1 MGTPTA
7 SSGCG
12 KPLMAADAMMEARRG
27 ASPMLVARRSIMVNG
42 IERPYLLAVPPS
54 YDPNLAHPL
63 IFGFHG
69 SGGDREQLRRYMNL
83 ESPAAGQAIFIYPQ
97 GLPNDEGTT
106 EWDTAP
112 TSVDLVL
119 VDMLLAQY
127 EAELCIDTGRL
138 FATGHSFG
146 GCMTNAVGCFRGNVF
161 RAIAPVAGCGPF
173 ARGGSACVGQV
184 ATLMIHSPLDTQTR
198 YSGAISACTRYMRAN
213 ACTEMPMCGCHWT
226 DELGEM
232 GMACDQQ
239 AQHTYDPGVPVVADM
254 MDDAPPVLREYE
266 DCKPGYPLVFIEHHH
281 RERAAGDMS
290 ERWHNPPPWSAAV
303 IWRFFST
310 LATMVE
316 PAP

>member
-1 MGTPTA
+1 
-7 SSGCG
+7 
-12 KPLMAADAMMEARRG
+12 MAADAMMEAPRRG
-27 ASPMLVARRSIMVNG
+27 GSPMLVARRSIMLNG
-42 IERPYLLAVPPS
+42 VERPYLLAVPPG
-54 YDPNLAHPL
+54 YDPSKAHPL

-97 GLPNDEGTT
+97 GLPNDGGTT

-112 TSVDLVL
+112 ASADLIL
-119 VDMLLAQY
+119 VDMLLEQY
-127 EAELCIDTGRL
+127 KAELCIDSGRL

-146 GCMTNAVGCFRGNVF
+146 GCMTNAVGCFRGDVF

-184 ATLMIHSPLDTQTR
+184 ATLLIHSPLDTQTR
-198 YSGAISACTRYMRAN
+198 YSGAISACTRYLRAN

-226 DELGEM
+226 EELSEM
-232 GMACDQQ
+232 TMACDQQ
-239 AQHTYDPGVPVVADM
+239 AQHPYEPGVPVTADM
-254 MDDAPPVLREYE
+254 MDDAPPVLREYDGCE
-266 DCKPGYPLVFIEHHH
+266 PGYPVVFIEHHR
-281 RERAAGDMS
+281 REREAGAMG

-310 LATMVE
+310 LEAMVE
-316 PAP
+316 TPP